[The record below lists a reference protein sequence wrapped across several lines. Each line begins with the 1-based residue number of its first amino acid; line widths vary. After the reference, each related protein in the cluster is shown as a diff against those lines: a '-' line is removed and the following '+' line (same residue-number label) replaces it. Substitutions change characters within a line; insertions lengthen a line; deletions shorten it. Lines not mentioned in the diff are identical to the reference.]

1 MNNPSARP
9 SAEDKPHVLTRRESE
24 CLEGLAR
31 GLTNAGIATRLRVAL
46 PTVAMH
52 LANARKKL
60 GAQTREQ
67 AIAQAVKR
75 GLIDP

>member
-1 MNNPSARP
+1 
-9 SAEDKPHVLTRRESE
+9 
-24 CLEGLAR
+24 
-31 GLTNAGIATRLRVAL
+31 
-46 PTVAMH
+46 MH
-52 LANARKKL
+52 LVNTRKKL